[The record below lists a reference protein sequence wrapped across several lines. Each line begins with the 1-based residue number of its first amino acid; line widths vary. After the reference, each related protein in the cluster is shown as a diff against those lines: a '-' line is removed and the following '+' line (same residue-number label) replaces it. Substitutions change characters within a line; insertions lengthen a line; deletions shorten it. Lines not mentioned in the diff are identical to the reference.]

1 MASCAC
7 PTEHGRTAIDGYDP
21 AARVKALEQVLVEK
35 GYVER
40 AALDVIV
47 ETYAHEVGPMNG
59 AKVVARAWI
68 DADFRMR
75 LLEDGTAAAAE
86 LGFGGRGG
94 EHLVIVEN
102 TPKLHNLI
110 VCTLCSC
117 YPWPLLGLPPVWYKS
132 PPYRSRAVIE
142 PRAVLR
148 DFGVNLPEATAIRV
162 WDSTAETRYLVL
174 PLRPEGSEDLS
185 EDRLASLVT
194 REAMIGTGL
203 ALAPAGAAA

>member
-1 MASCAC
+1 
-7 PTEHGRTAIDGYDP
+7 
-21 AARVKALEQVLVEK
+21 
-35 GYVER
+35 
-40 AALDVIV
+40 
-47 ETYAHEVGPMNG
+47 
-59 AKVVARAWI
+59 
-68 DADFRMR
+68 
-75 LLEDGTAAAAE
+75 AE